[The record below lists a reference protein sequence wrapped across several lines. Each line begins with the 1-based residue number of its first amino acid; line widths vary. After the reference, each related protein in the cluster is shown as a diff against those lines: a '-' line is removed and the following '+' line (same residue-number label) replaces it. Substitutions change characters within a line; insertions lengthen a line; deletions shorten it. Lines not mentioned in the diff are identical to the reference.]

1 VVELRCVGL
10 GVMWRGAGERA
21 AQRAL
26 LAEACAGGH
35 GALAGTGAGRT
46 ADALY
51 LCILAYIR
59 IIYTQVLFC
68 LQISPS
74 TTLSRLKSAKQS
86 LND

>member
-1 VVELRCVGL
+1 VAELRCVGL
-10 GVMWRGAGERA
+10 EVVWRGAGERA

-35 GALAGTGAGRT
+35 RALAGTGAGRP

-68 LQISPS
+68 LQISYS
-74 TTLSRLKSAKQS
+74 TTLSSLKSTKQS
-86 LND
+86 IND